1 MSEWKEYKLG
11 ELGAFF
17 GGVTTIKR
25 EDYGF
30 GTPFI
35 TYKNVYKNSKIDIS
49 MLELMNV
56 KKNDVIKRNC
66 VYGDI
71 FFTASSETP
80 DEVAMSSVLLENI
93 SNLTFNGFCKRF
105 RLHNFD
111 ILKPEYARY
120 LLRGEDFRNSA
131 YEYANGDV
139 RFNISQENL
148 AKISIRI
155 PTLPTQT
162 DISEIL
168 SSLDDKIELNNKI
181 NQELE
186 NLAQTLFKRWFIDF
200 EFPNENGEPYKS
212 SGGEMVDS
220 ELGEI
225 PKGWNLVKVQDLE
238 HKLQTGTR
246 PKGGVGGITQGVPS
260 IGAESVKKL
269 GYYDFSKVKF
279 VSEEF
284 AAKMKRGKVEG
295 YELLIYKDGGKPG
308 TFIPHFSMFGEGFPF
323 DYFFINEH
331 VFLLDFFNKEFNCFC
346 YFYFDSEYVRPVFE
360 NNGGKAAIPGI
371 NQEDVRQLWVFNP
384 ELERVK
390 LFGQF
395 AHSSVSTIL
404 KNCKENIQLTNL
416 RDTLLPKLISGE
428 LEVSQFLTNS

>member
-1 MSEWKEYKLG
+1 MTNWNEYKLSDLMDVIGGGTPKTSVSEYWGGDIPWLSVVDFGNDYKKVFDSEKKITEKGLENSSTKLLKEGQLIISARGTVG
-11 ELGAFF
+11 ELAVLGRDMAFNQSC
-17 GGVTTIKR
+17 
-25 EDYGF
+25 YGLNAKLEICTNDF
-30 GTPFI
+30 L
-35 TYKNVYKNSKIDIS
+35 YYLMKCKIS
-49 MLELMNV
+49 EL
-56 KKNDVIKRNC
+56 KRNAHGA
-66 VYGDI
+66 VFDTI
-71 FFTASSETP
+71 TRNTFETVSVSIP
-80 DEVAMSSVLLENI
+80 D
-93 SNLTFNGFCKRF
+93 
-105 RLHNFD
+105 
-111 ILKPEYARY
+111 
-120 LLRGEDFRNSA
+120 
-131 YEYANGDV
+131 
-139 RFNISQENL
+139 
-148 AKISIRI
+148 
-155 PTLPTQT
+155 LPTQT
-162 DISEIL
+162 AIAEIL
-168 SSLDDKIELNNKI
+168 SSLDDKIELNKKI

-186 NLAQTLFKRWFIDF
+186 NLAQTLFESWFIDF

-225 PKGWNLVKVQDLE
+225 PKGWDIIKVQDLE

-246 PKGGVGGITQGVPS
+246 PKGGVGGITKGVPS
-260 IGAESVKKL
+260 IGAESIKKL

-279 VSEEF
+279 VTEEF
-284 AAKMKRGKVEG
+284 AAKMRRGKVEG

-323 DYFFINEH
+323 DSFFINEH
-331 VFLLDFFNKEFNCFC
+331 VFLLDFFNKQFNCFC

-371 NQEDVRQLWVFNP
+371 NQEDVKHLWVFNP
-384 ELERVK
+384 DLELVK

-428 LEVSQFLTNS
+428 LEVSQTQSIS

>member
-1 MSEWKEYKLG
+1 MSEWKEYRLG
-11 ELGAFF
+11 ELATVIPGYAFKGKDF
-17 GGVTTIKR
+17 GENGCRV
-25 EDYGF
+25 
-30 GTPFI
+30 
-35 TYKNVYKNSKIDIS
+35 VKI
-49 MLELMNV
+49 
-56 KKNDVIKRNC
+56 
-66 VYGDI
+66 GDI
-71 FFTASSETP
+71 AP
-80 DEVAMSSVLLENI
+80 PIV
-93 SNLTFNGFCKRF
+93 
-105 RLHNFD
+105 
-111 ILKPEYARY
+111 
-120 LLRGEDFRNSA
+120 
-131 YEYANGDV
+131 DV
-139 RFNISQENL
+139 VNCL
-148 AKISIRI
+148 RI
-155 PTLPTQT
+155 PTNKINGLDKFKLHKGDFVLAMTGATLGKVGRYRSEETGYINQRVAKFENITGISDKQFLYYLITSNYVSSEIINRGLGSAQPNISGKDIESINVFAPDLPTQT
-162 DISEIL
+162 SIAEIL

-181 NQELE
+181 NKELE
-186 NLAQTLFKRWFIDF
+186 SLAQTLFKRWFIDF

-371 NQEDVRQLWVFNP
+371 NQEDVRQLWVFNI
-384 ELERVK
+384 
-390 LFGQF
+390 
-395 AHSSVSTIL
+395 SS
-404 KNCKENIQLTNL
+404 K
-416 RDTLLPKLISGE
+416 
-428 LEVSQFLTNS
+428 

>member
-1 MSEWKEYKLG
+1 MSEWKDYKLSDLMEIKYG
-11 ELGAFF
+11 KDHKHLADGSYPLF
-17 GGVTTIKR
+17 GSGGIMRYVEKSIYEEESILIPRK
-25 EDYGF
+25 
-30 GTPFI
+30 GTLSNLFYVNEPFWSVD
-35 TYKNVYKNSKIDIS
+35 TMFWSKIKQD
-49 MLELMNV
+49 L
-56 KKNDVIKRNC
+56 
-66 VYGDI
+66 
-71 FFTASSETP
+71 
-80 DEVAMSSVLLENI
+80 VLPKYLYY
-93 SNLTFNGFCKRF
+93 T
-105 RLHNFD
+105 
-111 ILKPEYARY
+111 LKTY
-120 LLRGEDFRNSA
+120 
-131 YEYANGDV
+131 
-139 RFNISQENL
+139 NL
-148 AKISIRI
+148 AELNVGSAVPSLTTEVLNKVLISI
-155 PTLPTQT
+155 PDKNTQT
-162 DISEIL
+162 SIAEIL
-168 SSLDDKIELNNKI
+168 ASLDDKIELNNKI

-186 NLAQTLFKRWFIDF
+186 TLAQTLFKQWFIDF

-212 SGGEMVDS
+212 SGGEMVES

-225 PKGWNLVKVQDLE
+225 PKGWEIVKVQDLE

-260 IGAESVKKL
+260 IGAESIKKL

-279 VSEEF
+279 VTEEF

-323 DYFFINEH
+323 DSFFINEH
-331 VFLLDFFNKEFNCFC
+331 VFLLDFFDKHFNSFC

-371 NQEDVRQLWVFNP
+371 NQEDVKNLWVFNP
-384 ELERVK
+384 NLETVK
-390 LFGQF
+390 LFGEF

-428 LEVSQFLTNS
+428 LEFSQTQTTA